1 MAASQSLTA
10 DVGPATAAASA
21 ASATATASAQKTVAG
36 WVSRGLSCAM
46 YAAYDVLVR
55 KPLRLFY
62 FQVIHDGRNPE
73 DICAEDSKYPASFY
87 TSSPENMAA
96 CQQRLDAM
104 FKSWDVAAL
113 TVVHFS
119 LLTFI
124 TIRVILCLT
133 CANRRGGGRHHHRD
147 YDYDCDC
154 GPCNHHGG
162 GSSADRMITVDDL
175 RRMIEAASAAR
186 QGDPAGGV
194 VSAQA

>member
-1 MAASQSLTA
+1 MQPLAASA
-10 DVGPATAAASA
+10 AGAASA
-21 ASATATASAQKTVAG
+21 ASTVRATVAG
-36 WVSRGLSCAM
+36 WASCAL
-46 YAAYDVLVR
+46 YAAYDILVR

-62 FQVIHDGRNPE
+62 FQIMHDGRNPE

-96 CQQRLDAM
+96 CQRRLDAM

-133 CANRRGGGRHHHRD
+133 SAGSRGGHRHRD
-147 YDYDCDC
+147 YECDC
-154 GPCNHHGG
+154 GPCNHRGG
-162 GSSADRMITVDDL
+162 TDRTITVDDL
-175 RRMIEAASAAR
+175 RRMIEAASAR
-186 QGDPAGGV
+186 QGAPAGD